1 MFRLELCEYLRRS
14 LDEDTTGILGV
25 VLWAERGGFTK
36 NKGVLESFVCGTL
49 FTVIRLDGFLVL
61 VDNGVHAKE

>member
-14 LDEDTTGILGV
+14 LDEDTTGILGD

-36 NKGVLESFVCGTL
+36 NKGVLESFC
-49 FTVIRLDGFLVL
+49 
-61 VDNGVHAKE
+61 

>member
-25 VLWAERGGFTK
+25 VLRAKRGGFTK
-36 NKGVLESFVCGTL
+36 NKGVLESFVSGTL

-61 VDNGVHAKE
+61 VDSGVHAKE